1 MIIYRMV
8 IVEGRC
14 DKLQLL
20 ISYIYNHWLTQ
31 KYSEFWLVKY
41 NAGYCCYFLL
51 PSYILYIW
59 SLGPRVVARLKIW
72 SSFFTHCIY
81 FPPSFSRLLSPGREI
96 IQLCQLRIC
105 KLVLRLMKM
114 VFTCP
119 GHCEIISCFNA
130 ADKVNKFQTLV
141 KWIVWMTIKISTHG
155 QCIGNAIQTWEENFN
170 IFLFV
175 KPLKALWLWLLKIIL
190 FKNREAENIF
200 WECHDVSQDKENH
213 PQELFTNTNDS
224 SKPGKESQ
232 CFDGHH
238 TLLHQHFLIKLNSDS
253 IVCSSWIWWLPRLF
267 CQISE
272 KLKMLLRRQV
282 TML

>member
-1 MIIYRMV
+1 MIAKDHIYRMV
-8 IVEGRC
+8 KESNSNIQHFIWPIR
-14 DKLQLL
+14 
-20 ISYIYNHWLTQ
+20 T
-31 KYSEFWLVKY
+31 
-41 NAGYCCYFLL
+41 CYTFVSTNDHINSCSLSKR
-51 PSYILYIW
+51 PSTITILYMII
-59 SLGPRVVARLKIW
+59 G
-72 SSFFTHCIY
+72 
-81 FPPSFSRLLSPGREI
+81 PGRQI
-96 IQLCQLRIC
+96 MQLCQLRIC

-130 ADKVNKFQTLV
+130 ADKLNKFQTLV

-155 QCIGNAIQTWEENFN
+155 QCIGNAFQTWEENFN
-170 IFLFV
+170 IFFVNLFV
-175 KPLKALWLWLLKIIL
+175 KPLKAMWLWLLKMNL

-200 WECHDVSQDKENH
+200 WECDDVSQDKENH